1 MGDVE
6 LPLSQSSD
14 HEQVEEVL
22 ADDITLLNSEFPHC
36 GPAWQQ
42 SGGEWCFISLS
53 SRKDIIED
61 SEASLLTLPPFNG
74 IDGSENE
81 RIIWLNKNG
90 DNNGDLLMVNFD
102 AYTLAKLE
110 KRICCSSPDVIE
122 CSIYYYLFTR
132 ESRQKIILLCFGCYM
147 DTAAMYLKYISNLS
161 IIRIHNHARF
171 HAHCLRCGYD
181 CQNPAFVCGENYQRL
196 QDGVALT
203 K

>member
-1 MGDVE
+1 MSGIAE
-6 LPLSQSSD
+6 FSLSQSSD
-14 HEQVEEVL
+14 HEQ
-22 ADDITLLNSEFPHC
+22 ADDITLLNSEFPHR

-42 SGGEWCFISLS
+42 SGGEWCFISLP

-61 SEASLLTLPPFNG
+61 LEASLLALPSFNDT
-74 IDGSENE
+74 DGPENE
-81 RIIWLNKNG
+81 RIIWLNNI
-90 DNNGDLLMVNFD
+90 DENRDLLMVNFD

-147 DTAAMYLKYISNLS
+147 DTAAMYLKYIPELS
-161 IIRIHNHARF
+161 IIRIHNHARY

-181 CQNPAFVCGENYQRL
+181 CQNPTLGCGENYQRL

-203 K
+203 R